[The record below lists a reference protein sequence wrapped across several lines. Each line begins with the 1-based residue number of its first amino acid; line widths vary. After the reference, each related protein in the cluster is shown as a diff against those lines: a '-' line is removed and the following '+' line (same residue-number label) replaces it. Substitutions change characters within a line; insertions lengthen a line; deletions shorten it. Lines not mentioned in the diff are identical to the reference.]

1 MKVPAR
7 ALSVFCPH
15 CQKRASLEDLVIVGS
30 HPGKALMTCG
40 DIRIEA
46 SARLHVEVL
55 GNRVIVHGR
64 VKGCVTANESVEVGR
79 TGHVVGDIKAP
90 KIVVRDGGVI
100 DGRCEM
106 TMPLVATAAIPE
118 SQAASRDEMPELQPL
133 PPPINMPR
141 PRPLAPPRSNA

>member
-64 VKGCVTANESVEVGR
+64 VKGGVTANESVEVGR
-79 TGHVVGDIKAP
+79 TGHVLGDIKAP

-100 DGRCEM
+100 EGRCEM
-106 TMPLVATAAIPE
+106 TISPVVTAAIPE
-118 SQAASRDEMPELQPL
+118 SQAASRDELSEQQ
-133 PPPINMPR
+133 PPPTINMPR